1 MKTDKIIGLVTITAA
16 LLLIVYVA
24 FAMWW
29 NEKRAR
35 NTVLVQF
42 HEMGALQNEDIV
54 AIRGLAIGKV
64 ASITRFKGK
73 ALVEIDLDEPR
84 IFRTDTKFKNISPN
98 IMGSRFII
106 IEPGKNGKPAPEDHI
121 FDGEFEAGFAEIL
134 ALSDL
139 AKEQIAALMEF
150 VRLLYEGDEDT
161 PSLQE
166 KVEEILTDCE
176 DLLVTLEKALASVD
190 RQAIGALNTASKY
203 AEQIS
208 DASFVIDKTLD
219 TIRAQAQDGIA
230 AAGDIV
236 SKIDNTIE
244 SLNRVITDFEN
255 SPVTVVLL
263 DKNDVI
269 DDIDSLL
276 VALKAFLNSVDRQGI
291 KIYDEKGKRKS
302 MVSLRNINLFGE
314 TARSKAKKRAMQEAK
329 K

>member
-1 MKTDKIIGLVTITAA
+1 MKTDKIIGLVTITSAV
-16 LLLIVYVA
+16 LLIIYVV

-29 NEKRAR
+29 SEKRAR

-42 HEMGALQNEDIV
+42 NEMGSLQNEDIV
-54 AIRGLAIGKV
+54 AIRGYAIGKV

-84 IFRTDTKFKNISPN
+84 IFRTDTKFKNVSPN
-98 IMGSRFII
+98 IMGSRFVI
-106 IEPGKNGKPAPEDHI
+106 IEPGKDGELAPEDHI
-121 FDGEFEAGFAEIL
+121 FDGNFEAGLAEIL

-139 AKEQIAALMEF
+139 AKAQIAALMEF
-150 VRLLYEGDEDT
+150 VRLLHEGDEDT
-161 PSLQE
+161 PSLQA

-176 DLLVTLEKALASVD
+176 DLIATLEKALASVD
-190 RQAIGALNTASKY
+190 KQVLGALNTAGNY

-208 DASFVIDKTLD
+208 DVGVIIDKTLD
-219 TIRAQAQDGIA
+219 TIRTQAQDGIV

-236 SKIDNTIE
+236 SKVNSAIE
-244 SLNRVITDFEN
+244 SLNKVITDFESN
-255 SPVTVVLL
+255 QVTIALL
-263 DKNDVI
+263 DKREVI

-276 VALKAFLNSVDRQGI
+276 VALRAFLNSVDRQGI

>member
-1 MKTDKIIGLVTITAA
+1 MKTDKIIGLVTITSAV
-16 LLLIVYVA
+16 LLIIYVV

-29 NEKRAR
+29 SEKRAR

-42 HEMGALQNEDIV
+42 NEMGSLQNEDIV
-54 AIRGLAIGKV
+54 AIRGYAIGKV

-84 IFRTDTKFKNISPN
+84 IFRTDTKFKNVSPN
-98 IMGSRFII
+98 IMGSRFVI
-106 IEPGKNGKPAPEDHI
+106 IEPGKDGELAPEDHI
-121 FDGEFEAGFAEIL
+121 FDGNFEAGLAEIL

-139 AKEQIAALMEF
+139 AKAQIAALMEF
-150 VRLLYEGDEDT
+150 VRLLHEGDEDT
-161 PSLQE
+161 PSLQA

-176 DLLVTLEKALASVD
+176 DLIATLEKALASVD
-190 RQAIGALNTASKY
+190 KQVLGALNTAGNY
-203 AEQIS
+203 AVQIS
-208 DASFVIDKTLD
+208 DVGVIIDKTLD
-219 TIRAQAQDGIA
+219 TIRTQAQDGIV

-236 SKIDNTIE
+236 SKVNSAIE
-244 SLNRVITDFEN
+244 SLNKVITDFESN
-255 SPVTVVLL
+255 QVTIALL
-263 DKNDVI
+263 DKREVI

-276 VALKAFLNSVDRQGI
+276 VALRAFLNSVDRQGI